1 MTDRERCEM
10 ALTMGDATAF
20 IAVADAWA
28 DEGRSE
34 AEELAQLANEI
45 ASTDDWALALV
56 AGAVFLQ
63 ILDMGSRQT

>member
-28 DEGRSE
+28 DEGKEKGDSSH
-34 AEELAQLANEI
+34 A
-45 ASTDDWALALV
+45 
-56 AGAVFLQ
+56 
-63 ILDMGSRQT
+63 